1 VSGGQA
7 RTPAEFDRFVADS
20 AEGLLRTASLMTWDV
35 AAAEDLVQECL
46 LRVSRRWFRVRTM
59 EHPTAFARSVLVN
72 LALDEGRRRSRH
84 RAELNG
90 NGRADVEDH
99 EDAGAV
105 RVLGRVEASADLTR
119 ALAEL
124 PPRQRVALVL
134 RYFDDLTEAQTAEV
148 MGCSVGTVKS
158 TTSRALERL
167 RDLIDRHETNRHGT
181 DRHETEGSVTR

>member
-1 VSGGQA
+1 MSRRQT
-7 RTPAEFDRFVADS
+7 RTKAEFDRFVTDS

-46 LRVSRRWFRVRTM
+46 LRVSRHWPRVRAM
-59 EHPTAFARSVLVN
+59 EHPKAFARTVLVN
-72 LALDEGRRRSRH
+72 LALDDGRRRSRH

-90 NGRADVEDH
+90 TGHQHVDDH
-99 EDAGAV
+99 EDDSAV
-105 RVLGRVEASADLTR
+105 RVLVRVEASTDLNR

-124 PPRQRVALVL
+124 PPRQRIALVL

-167 RDLIDRHETNRHGT
+167 RELMK
-181 DRHETEGSVTR
+181 RHETEGITR